1 MVAIEHR
8 DTIMKAGDLVRI
20 KKSSLAWSDSIWFRE
35 AAHDKTPLLIIG
47 LDPDIYRYE
56 SGKARLHL
64 LHPVEGVVYVYEDLL
79 TRHGLR

>member
-20 KKSSLAWSDSIWFRE
+20 KKSSFAWSDSIWFRE

-47 LDPDIYRYE
+47 LDRDIYRYE
-56 SGKARLHL
+56 RGTARHRL
-64 LHPVEGVVYVYEDLL
+64 LHPVVGVVYVYENLL